1 MLLTDSEI
9 TILKNRYN
17 LYEERAYGNLIG
29 SESKLFFYKD
39 PHTKVQLFSVT
50 RNIRSKH
57 SCWYLNGVVT
67 LSDLDKF
74 TDYKVIDNPNVYSF
88 TDLNLRVM
96 DLVNRLALYQKTK
109 QITLMKQSMES
120 DFNE

>member
-9 TILKNRYN
+9 SIIKNRYN
-17 LYEERAYGNLIG
+17 LFEEKAYGNISG
-29 SESKLFFYKD
+29 WESKLFFYKD

-50 RNIRSKH
+50 RNLRSKH
-57 SCWYLNGVVT
+57 SCWSLNGIVT

-96 DLVNRLALYQKTK
+96 ELVNKLALYQKNM
-109 QITLMKQSMES
+109 QIIKMKQSMES

>member
-9 TILKNRYN
+9 SILKNRYN
-17 LYEERAYGNLIG
+17 LYEEKSYGNIRG
-29 SESKLFFYKD
+29 CEGKLFFYKD

-50 RNIRSKH
+50 RSILSKH
-57 SCWYLNGVVT
+57 SCWNLNGVVT

-74 TDYKVIDNPNVYSF
+74 TDYKVIENPNVYSF

-96 DLVNRLALYQKTK
+96 ELVNKLALYQKNM
-109 QITLMKQSMES
+109 QIIKMKQSMES